1 MTNSESIERFLDL
14 AGEMLRSDAVREAPV
29 REGRLR
35 GDITVFPKRRGEV
48 SVGNTT
54 LIDYAKH
61 VYYGT
66 GIYGRRGQ
74 RIVPK
79 RGKALKTPW
88 GYRTSVA
95 GQRAN
100 PYLDR
105 ALESMVSSGRLDRL
119 LDGFVDEMDAEIFD
133 RISAGLQNIRMG

>member
-1 MTNSESIERFLDL
+1 MMYDKSIERFLDL

-29 REGRLR
+29 VEGRLS
-35 GDITVFPKRRGEV
+35 GDITVFPRRRGEV
-48 SVGNTT
+48 SVGNTA
-54 LIDYAKH
+54 LVEYAKH

-66 GIYGRRGQ
+66 GIYGRRGE

-79 RGKALKTPW
+79 KGKALKTPW

-95 GQRAN
+95 GQKPNR
-100 PYLDR
+100 YLDR

-119 LDGFVDEMDAEIFD
+119 LDGFAEEMGEEAFEN
-133 RISAGLQNIRMG
+133 ISNGFHNIEVG